1 MAESHDLSHDRSSFR
16 SGAANAAARCGGVP
30 GRSAFSGSAAPVLK
44 DLPTKGRRKTSASP
58 RGRLNGAFRRR
69 QFHRPERTGIARRGH
84 LPPCPRSATSNG
96 SPWTCVSPPNRPSSG
111 RYQLPSIPAA
121 QPPKRPRHR
130 PLTRG
135 ARRSRTQTT
144 RNGDSRRLV
153 LQSVLQRSQAVAVDA
168 TLEAVLVNLGPSC
181 LAQRLCCLR
190 ALRQHFFRQLG
201 DAGVAPRLV
210 RSGSALQPPHSGQHL
225 WQLSRGSDP
234 GELLLTTM
242 MHETPGC
249 AASQPTARSTIENSP
264 SVESA
269 TACS

>member
-1 MAESHDLSHDRSSFR
+1 MFAWSSRLEEPPRPTTGLTSTGRECPFWVTTCNCWPSPSCMAESHDLSHDRSSFR

-121 QPPKRPRHR
+121 QPPETP
-130 PLTRG
+130 TRTR
-135 ARRSRTQTT
+135 AQRTQWGQLTT
-144 RNGDSRRLV
+144 R
-153 LQSVLQRSQAVAVDA
+153 VAIG
-168 TLEAVLVNLGPSC
+168 TT
-181 LAQRLCCLR
+181 AQPGGCRGC
-190 ALRQHFFRQLG
+190 
-201 DAGVAPRLV
+201 D
-210 RSGSALQPPHSGQHL
+210 SGSRVGQPRA
-225 WQLSRGSDP
+225 QLP
-234 GELLLTTM
+234 
-242 MHETPGC
+242 C
-249 AASQPTARSTIENSP
+249 AASLLPPSTAPALRPAAWGCWSCASLGPEWKRP
-264 SVESA
+264 AA
-269 TACS
+269 TAFRSAPLAAQSRERPG